1 MKEEDRNSFSLKLE
15 DMENWLYEDGEFA
28 ERSVYQVRG
37 LDQVVGLEG
46 GGGGEEFKD
55 LNSLRNHIPLVNCIF
70 SYIVRSFAKGKILF

>member
-37 LDQVVGLEG
+37 LGSSDWIGR
-46 GGGGEEFKD
+46 GGGE
-55 LNSLRNHIPLVNCIF
+55 RNLGI
-70 SYIVRSFAKGKILF
+70 

>member
-37 LDQVVGLEG
+37 LESSSWIGRWG
-46 GGGGEEFKD
+46 GGK
-55 LNSLRNHIPLVNCIF
+55 RNLGI
-70 SYIVRSFAKGKILF
+70 

>member
-37 LDQVVGLEG
+37 LGYMSSG
-46 GGGGEEFKD
+46 IFIFP
-55 LNSLRNHIPLVNCIF
+55 RNHPLRVKCNTHLLLC
-70 SYIVRSFAKGKILF
+70 